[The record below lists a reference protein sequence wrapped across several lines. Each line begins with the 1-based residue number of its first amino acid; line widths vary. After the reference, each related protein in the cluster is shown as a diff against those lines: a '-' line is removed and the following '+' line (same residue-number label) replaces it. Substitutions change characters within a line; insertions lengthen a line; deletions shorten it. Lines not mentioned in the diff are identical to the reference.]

1 MATVSIQNK
10 PCCKCNK
17 GGGVFTCDGCQQSFC
32 RKHKDE
38 HWQELSVQMDNIDQE
53 HDIFQRDLNKE
64 MDSHP
69 LLVRI
74 NEWE

>member
-1 MATVSIQNK
+1 
-10 PCCKCNK
+10 
-17 GGGVFTCDGCQQSFC
+17 
-32 RKHKDE
+32 
-38 HWQELSVQMDNIDQE
+38 MDNIDQE
-53 HDIFQRDLNKE
+53 HDIFQRDVNKE